1 MYLWIIAGGIEM
13 IDNIVSNALIAF
25 YETIKDNTECAE
37 DNQQYVAFVK
47 GATAMTESLLN
58 LYRDLYSN
66 ESSEMC
72 DSNKLN

>member
-1 MYLWIIAGGIEM
+1 M

-47 GATAMTESLLN
+47 GAIAMTESLLN
-58 LYRDLYSN
+58 LYHDLYSN

>member
-1 MYLWIIAGGIEM
+1 M

-25 YETIKDNTECAE
+25 YETIKDNIECAE
-37 DNQQYVAFVK
+37 DSQQYVAFVK
-47 GATAMTESLLN
+47 GAIAMTESLLN
-58 LYRDLYSN
+58 LYHDLYSN